1 MKVFEAAALLVLGT
15 VLLTFVSI
23 AFLLFPRPLSL
34 SNPTLF
40 MEGLCIAG
48 LAFLALAT
56 RKLLRISRAV
66 STCTSSVTGRQAEA

>member
-40 MEGLCIAG
+40 MEGLFMTGIA
-48 LAFLALAT
+48 FMALAT

-66 STCTSSVTGRQAEA
+66 STCTSSVSGRQAAA